1 MMDIIELLE
10 YLQDIVETSSKIP
23 VTGKVVIKKK
33 EVLEIVDQIINN
45 LPEQFKKAQWIV
57 EEKQKIINEAKEEA
71 ELIRKESIDQIKK
84 QIENH
89 DVTRE
94 ARIRAQ
100 EIISSAQKDAKNMRL
115 SARDYADEILC
126 QLQEE
131 IDSLGKETVSKV
143 KNDVE
148 KFVVSLD
155 GQISSTSNTIKQN
168 VKELRNLK

>member
-1 MMDIIELLE
+1 MDIIELLE
-10 YLQDIVETSSKIP
+10 YLQEIIETSSKIP
-23 VTGKVVIKKK
+23 VTGKVVINKK
-33 EVLEIVDQIINN
+33 EVLEILDQIINN

-71 ELIRKESIDQIKK
+71 ELIQKESIDQIKK

-89 DVTRE
+89 DITRE

-131 IDSLGKETVSKV
+131 IDSRGKEMVDKV
-143 KNDVE
+143 KNEVE

-155 GQISSTSNTIKQN
+155 GQVSSTSNIIKQN
-168 VKELRNLK
+168 IKELRNLK

>member
-10 YLQDIVETSSKIP
+10 YLQEIIETSSKIP
-23 VTGKVVIKKK
+23 VTGKVVVNKK

-71 ELIRKESIDQIKK
+71 ELIRRESIDQIKK

-94 ARIRAQ
+94 ARIKAQ

-131 IDSLGKETVSKV
+131 VDSRGKEMVNKV
-143 KNDVE
+143 KNEVE
-148 KFVVSLD
+148 KFIASLD
-155 GQISSTSNTIKQN
+155 GQVSSTSSTIKQN
-168 VKELRNLK
+168 IKELRNLK

>member
-33 EVLEIVDQIINN
+33 EVLEIVDQIINS

-57 EEKQKIINEAKEEA
+57 EEKQKILDEAREEA

-89 DVTRE
+89 DITRE

-131 IDSLGKETVSKV
+131 IDSLGNGTVNKV
-143 KNDVE
+143 KSDVE
-148 KFVVSLD
+148 KFVISLD

-168 VKELRNLK
+168 IKELRNLK